1 MSEETV
7 DVAFVVAMGCEAECI
22 IANLQGR
29 DERVMWGRR
38 VVRGMWWGKS
48 AAVVVSGIGKDNAAA
63 ATQLALSEFRPGEI
77 INFGVAGGLRA
88 TMKVGEIY
96 EVRAAIEYD
105 FDLAEL
111 NQTAVGVLN
120 ERKEREIP
128 ITVGSEGLEVL
139 GTGDRFSNDGG
150 DAAALLEM
158 GIGLRDMEGA
168 AIAHVC
174 ETAGARMRC
183 VKCVSDVHGVGE
195 AMTGQ
200 YQANL
205 AKCLGI
211 LREFWRERGRD

>member
-1 MSEETV
+1 MSEEKV
-7 DVAFVVAMGCEAECI
+7 EVAFVVAMACEAECI
-22 IANLQGR
+22 ISNLQDR
-29 DERVMWGRR
+29 DESMLWGRR
-38 VVRGMWWGKS
+38 VVRGVWRGES

-63 ATQLALSEFRPGEI
+63 ATQLVLSEFRPDEI
-77 INFGVAGGLRA
+77 INFGVAGGLKA

-120 ERKEREIP
+120 ERKEREIG
-128 ITVGSEGLEVL
+128 IGAGAEGLGSLEVL
-139 GTGDRFSNDGG
+139 GTGDRFSNDEGE
-150 DAAALLEM
+150 AAALLEM

-195 AMTGQ
+195 KMTGQ

-205 AKCLGI
+205 AKCLEVLTRYWG
-211 LREFWRERGRD
+211 E

>member
-1 MSEETV
+1 MSEARV

-22 IANLQGR
+22 ISNLQGK

-38 VVRGMWWGKS
+38 VVRGVWRGQR

-120 ERKEREIP
+120 ERKEREIG
-128 ITVGSEGLEVL
+128 IGEGTEVL
-139 GTGDRFSNDGG
+139 GTGDRFSNDEGE
-150 DAAALLEM
+150 AAALLEM

-183 VKCVSDVHGVGE
+183 VKCVSDVHGIGE

-205 AKCLGI
+205 ARCLEV
-211 LREFWRERGRD
+211 LREYWRG

>member
-1 MSEETV
+1 MSEEKV

-22 IANLQGR
+22 ISNLRGK
-29 DERVMWGRR
+29 DECVLWGRR
-38 VVRGMWWGKS
+38 VVRGMWRGQR

-120 ERKEREIP
+120 ERKEREIG
-128 ITVGSEGLEVL
+128 IGEGTEVL
-139 GTGDRFSNDGG
+139 GTGDRFSNDEGE
-150 DAAALLEM
+150 AAALLEM

-195 AMTGQ
+195 KMTGQ

-205 AKCLGI
+205 AKCLEVLTRYWG
-211 LREFWRERGRD
+211 E

>member
-1 MSEETV
+1 MSEEKV

-22 IANLQGR
+22 ISNLQGK
-29 DERVMWGRR
+29 DECVLWGRR
-38 VVRGMWWGKS
+38 VVRGMWRGQR

-77 INFGVAGGLRA
+77 VNFGVAGGLRA

-120 ERKEREIP
+120 ERKEREIG
-128 ITVGSEGLEVL
+128 IGDVGEVL
-139 GTGDRFSNDGG
+139 GTGDRFSNDEAE
-150 DAAALLEM
+150 AAALLEM

-195 AMTGQ
+195 KMTGQ

-205 AKCLGI
+205 AKCLEVLTRYWG
-211 LREFWRERGRD
+211 E

>member
-1 MSEETV
+1 MSEKKV
-7 DVAFVVAMGCEAECI
+7 DVAFVIAMGCEAECI
-22 IANLQGR
+22 ISNLQER
-29 DERVMWGRR
+29 DEGMMWGRR
-38 VVRGMWWGKS
+38 VVRGMWRGKS

-63 ATQLALSEFRPGEI
+63 ATQLALSEFQPREI
-77 INFGVAGGLRA
+77 INFGVAGGLRR

-128 ITVGSEGLEVL
+128 IGDGDEVL
-139 GTGDRFSNDGG
+139 GTGDRFSNDEGE
-150 DAAALLEM
+150 AAALLEM

-195 AMTGQ
+195 KMTGQ

-205 AKCLGI
+205 EHCLAI
-211 LREFWRERGRD
+211 LTQFWA

>member
-1 MSEETV
+1 MSEEKV

-22 IANLQGR
+22 ISNLQGR
-29 DERVMWGRR
+29 GECVLWGRR
-38 VVRGMWWGKS
+38 VVRGMWRGQR

-120 ERKEREIP
+120 ERKEREIG
-128 ITVGSEGLEVL
+128 IGNVGEVL
-139 GTGDRFSNDGG
+139 GTGDRFSNDEGE
-150 DAAALLEM
+150 AAALLEM

-195 AMTGQ
+195 KMTGQ

-205 AKCLGI
+205 AKCLEVLTRYWG
-211 LREFWRERGRD
+211 E